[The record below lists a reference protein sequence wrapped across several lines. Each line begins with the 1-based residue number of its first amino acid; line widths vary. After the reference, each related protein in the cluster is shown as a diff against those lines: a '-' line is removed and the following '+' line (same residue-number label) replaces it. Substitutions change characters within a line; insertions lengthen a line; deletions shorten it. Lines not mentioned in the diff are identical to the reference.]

1 MRAIRLG
8 VVLAMIAGATASAA
22 DWPQWRGPLGTG
34 ATDEKDLP
42 LRWSATENVA
52 WKASLGGV
60 GVSSPIVSGNL
71 VFATSQIGDGVSR
84 QGPRLAQG
92 TDSAGAER
100 SLAKAGAAAAGDKV
114 FFLVE
119 AFDRASGRRVWEYRL
134 EAAGAAAARA
144 RQAQPRL
151 AESGHRRA
159 AGLCVVRNRPGRRA
173 RHERE
178 ARMAAPSRPRDF
190 AVRRQLGPF
199 ELTDAVPGHADSVVR
214 SRAARRIC
222 SRSTSAP
229 ARIAG
234 RPTAARAARRTPRR
248 LSCRPAAD
256 PS

>member
-1 MRAIRLG
+1 
-8 VVLAMIAGATASAA
+8 MIAGATASAA

-92 TDSAGAER
+92 TDSAGAEQ
-100 SLAKAGAAAAGDKV
+100 SLAKASAAAAGDKV

-119 AFDRASGRRVWEYRL
+119 AFDRTSGRRVWEYRL
-134 EAAGAAAARA
+134 EAAAPAARA

-159 AGLCVVRNRPGRRA
+159 AVYAWFGTGGVVALDMNRKLAGSAISSRNSTSTGAIRA
-173 RHERE
+173 H
-178 ARMAAPSRPRDF
+178 PRY
-190 AVRRQLGPF
+190 A
-199 ELTDAVPGHADSVVR
+199 GHAILLCDH
-214 SRAARRIC
+214 
-222 SRSTSAP
+222 AP
-229 ARIAG
+229 ASYLLAQSTRTGRIAG
-234 RPTAARAARRTPRR
+234 RSTGARAARRTPRR
-248 LSCRPAAD
+248 SSCRPAAD
-256 PS
+256 PN

>member
-1 MRAIRLG
+1 MMRAIRLG

-100 SLAKAGAAAAGDKV
+100 SLAKASAAAAGEKV

-134 EAAGAAAARA
+134 EAAAPL
-144 RQAQPRL
+144 QPVHDKHNL
-151 AESGHRRA
+151 ASPSP
-159 AGLCVVRNRPGRRA
+159 VTDGRRSMRGSEPA
-173 RHERE
+173 RWW
-178 ARMAAPSRPRDF
+178 
-190 AVRRQLGPF
+190 
-199 ELTDAVPGHADSVVR
+199 
-214 SRAARRIC
+214 
-222 SRSTSAP
+222 RST
-229 ARIAG
+229 
-234 RPTAARAARRTPRR
+234 
-248 LSCRPAAD
+248 
-256 PS
+256 